1 MESKREEKKP
11 SNLSSESK
19 PIEGE
24 NETSSPS
31 IYAVVAAHSLSK
43 DIKQKSLHLI
53 KVKRRHGDWGQF
65 DMTHAWS
72 PEDFMSN
79 MGSRQSSALARDSS
93 LVDENLTMAR
103 PFVMEPL
110 KTFQV
115 CCLLLSVVTW
125 INWFT
130 DSLFSPVKFQYIFLT
145 HVQPTNEIETL
156 IDSSVIC
163 RKKSEPIL
171 RARIYS

>member
-1 MESKREEKKP
+1 MESHREEKKH
-11 SNLSSESK
+11 NKFQSEST
-19 PIEGE
+19 PIEE

-43 DIKQKSLHLI
+43 DIKQKSLQLI

-65 DMTHAWS
+65 DVTHAWS

-79 MGSRQSSALARDSS
+79 MGSRQSSALARDIS

-115 CCLLLSVVTW
+115 CCIVNFSYG
-125 INWFT
+125 
-130 DSLFSPVKFQYIFLT
+130 SLVY
-145 HVQPTNEIETL
+145 ETFYK
-156 IDSSVIC
+156 DKGNCS
-163 RKKSEPIL
+163 
-171 RARIYS
+171 

>member
-1 MESKREEKKP
+1 MESHREEKKH
-11 SNLSSESK
+11 NKLQSEST
-19 PIEGE
+19 PVEE

-43 DIKQKSLHLI
+43 DIKQKSLQLI
-53 KVKRRHGDWGQF
+53 KVKRRRGDWGQF
-65 DMTHAWS
+65 DVTHAWS

-79 MGSRQSSALARDSS
+79 MGSRQSSALARDIS

-115 CCLLLSVVTW
+115 CCVVK
-125 INWFT
+125 N
-130 DSLFSPVKFQYIFLT
+130 FS
-145 HVQPTNEIETL
+145 
-156 IDSSVIC
+156 
-163 RKKSEPIL
+163 
-171 RARIYS
+171 

>member
-1 MESKREEKKP
+1 MESHREEKKH
-11 SNLSSESK
+11 NKLQSESA
-19 PIEGE
+19 PLEE

-43 DIKQKSLHLI
+43 DIKQKSLQLI
-53 KVKRRHGDWGQF
+53 KVKRRRGDWGQF
-65 DMTHAWS
+65 DVTHAWS

-79 MGSRQSSALARDSS
+79 MGSRQSSALARDIS

-115 CCLLLSVVTW
+115 CCIVKNFSYG
-125 INWFT
+125 
-130 DSLFSPVKFQYIFLT
+130 SLYVKFYKDKY
-145 HVQPTNEIETL
+145 NC
-156 IDSSVIC
+156 S
-163 RKKSEPIL
+163 
-171 RARIYS
+171 

>member
-1 MESKREEKKP
+1 MLTILLSASDNSMESKREEKKP
-11 SNLSSESK
+11 SKLSSESK

-24 NETSSPS
+24 SETSSPS

-53 KVKRRHGDWGQF
+53 NVKRRHGDWGQF

-115 CCLLLSVVTW
+115 CCLVLSVVT
-125 INWFT
+125 
-130 DSLFSPVKFQYIFLT
+130 
-145 HVQPTNEIETL
+145 
-156 IDSSVIC
+156 
-163 RKKSEPIL
+163 
-171 RARIYS
+171 RIK